1 MSLHK
6 HPELKEAVLRL
17 PQKEKDKLLVRLIGK
32 DKMLMKQLHF
42 QLLEDQV
49 DLADRIEGL
58 KQQLST
64 LLSDSRN
71 RVKNLPVFSSYKEL
85 HAVLRQASGLINEHE
100 KITKDRFSEVECRL
114 LILKEA
120 FERYPRL
127 FEGSALYSAQKLKEY
142 TKGRVKTTINKY
154 EKLHEDLQFDLR
166 ELADAVREFAE
177 EKQLA

>member
-85 HAVLRQASGLINEHE
+85 HAVLRQASGLINDHE
-100 KITKDRFSEVECRL
+100 RL
-114 LILKEA
+114 TS
-120 FERYPRL
+120 ERYGAGDGQLLVLRGALERCPRL
-127 FEGSALYSAQKLKEY
+127 FEGSALHRAQKLKEY
-142 TKGRVKTTINKY
+142 TKGRLETTSSKDGHLA
-154 EKLHEDLQFDLR
+154 EGLKSGRR
-166 ELADAVREFAE
+166 ELADGVRD
-177 EKQLA
+177 